1 MFSFCQI
8 YIIII
13 CVCHPLLF
21 LKFLRCHTKLFLKQF
36 DKIRGRVYSDDIA
49 HLSCAVMP
57 FGYQLGS
64 LFQSYQTDKVRR
76 RCSGECLNLTM
87 QARPTHVDNLRQ
99 AFHTEIRIGDI
110 LFNDTYDFIYQ
121 LFIRFAQSYRLRSD
135 IRFLDKR
142 FLLPLSVF
150 KK

>member
-36 DKIRGRVYSDDIA
+36 DKIRGRVYSDDIT

-142 FLLPLSVF
+142 LDRKSVV
-150 KK
+150 

>member
-36 DKIRGRVYSDDIA
+36 DKIRGRVYSDDIT

-99 AFHTEIRIGDI
+99 PKLESVIFSSMIPMI
-110 LFNDTYDFIYQ
+110 LFISSSSALHSPIDCEVT
-121 LFIRFAQSYRLRSD
+121 
-135 IRFLDKR
+135 
-142 FLLPLSVF
+142 
-150 KK
+150 